1 MCNCVDIEFGSYDN
15 QTLLGYY
22 PIMRE
27 YRDNRVAAGLSGDGI
42 PVDTCLVEQIIELW
56 KAGVRTYGC
65 CCGHN
70 KADGFINIDP
80 DDLPK
85 ARVLGLDLYE
95 FPGNGLRQDTV
106 KPRESHDLHCI

>member
-1 MCNCVDIEFGSYDN
+1 MCNCVNIEVGTYEN

-42 PVDTCLVEQIIELW
+42 PVDTCLVEQVIELW
-56 KAGVRTYGC
+56 KAGIRTYGC

-70 KADGFINIDP
+70 KVDAFINVNA
-80 DDLPK
+80 DDYTRAL
-85 ARVLGLDLYE
+85 ALGFEPYE
-95 FPGNGLRQDTV
+95 
-106 KPRESHDLHCI
+106 